1 MRGVT
6 AEIRIAAKPA
16 DVLRAFLDLKALKQW
31 WSVDRGLVEER
42 PGGVW
47 ALAWERS
54 DRGFRYVTVGI
65 IHSYQA
71 GEYLHIE
78 KVLYFHPDYMIFG
91 PMDLNVAVKTAG
103 NGTLLTVRQDGYQSG
118 PEWDW
123 YYQAVLTAWPEA
135 IKLVKKYCER

>member
-1 MRGVT
+1 LPSL
-6 AEIRIAAKPA
+6 PA
-16 DVLRAFLDLKALKQW
+16 CRFALLAR
-31 WSVDRGLVEER
+31 SA
-42 PGGVW
+42 PP
-47 ALAWERS
+47 ALHR
-54 DRGFRYVTVGI
+54 FGI

>member
-1 MRGVT
+1 
-6 AEIRIAAKPA
+6 
-16 DVLRAFLDLKALKQW
+16 
-31 WSVDRGLVEER
+31 
-42 PGGVW
+42 
-47 ALAWERS
+47 
-54 DRGFRYVTVGI
+54 
-65 IHSYQA
+65 
-71 GEYLHIE
+71 
-78 KVLYFHPDYMIFG
+78 VLYFHPDYMIFG